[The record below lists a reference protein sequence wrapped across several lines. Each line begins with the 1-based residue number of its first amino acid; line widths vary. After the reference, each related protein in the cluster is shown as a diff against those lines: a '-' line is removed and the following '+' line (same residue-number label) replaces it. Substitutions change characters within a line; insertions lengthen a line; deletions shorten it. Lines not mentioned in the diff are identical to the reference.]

1 MHLAIDSATEM
12 KLELPG
18 LKLAEKL
25 YQQLT
30 ADSEGAEDL
39 GTQALIEWYLRQ

>member
-1 MHLAIDSATEM
+1 MHLALESAKEM

-25 YQQLT
+25 YQQLI
-30 ADSEGAEDL
+30 ADGEGVEDL